1 MTLIIRSDVDQDILL
16 FCAFRY
22 ALGRQTYVVGS
33 IAKILRDNWSGLS
46 KDRRVFYKKEIRE
59 AVEMGFAGS
68 PVIDVPEWKSI
79 LELPDDEKGLS
90 AKERGMLEKSM
101 KRHDKALKPLAEK

>member
-1 MTLIIRSDVDQDILL
+1 MKNKHTFSPLKIKYDVDQDILL

-33 IAKILRDNWSGLS
+33 IARIIVDNWDIIPAS
-46 KDRRVFYKKEIRE
+46 RREMYKREIRE

-68 PVIDVPEWKSI
+68 PVIDVPEWKRI
-79 LELPDDEKGLS
+79 LELDD
-90 AKERGMLEKSM
+90 
-101 KRHDKALKPLAEK
+101 